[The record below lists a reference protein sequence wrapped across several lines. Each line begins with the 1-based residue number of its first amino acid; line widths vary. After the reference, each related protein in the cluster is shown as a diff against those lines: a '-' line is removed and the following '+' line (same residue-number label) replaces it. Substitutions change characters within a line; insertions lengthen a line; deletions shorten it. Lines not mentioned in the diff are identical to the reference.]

1 MMYEL
6 IATTTFGL
14 EAVCRREIEQLGYEV
29 KSTENGKITYMG
41 DERAIVNSNLWLRT
55 ADRVLIKIAEFKA
68 LTFDQLFDQSKSI
81 QWKKYIS
88 KNGKFVVNG
97 KSVKSKLFHVTTCQK
112 MVKKAIVDNLKE
124 AYHVDWL
131 DETEE
136 VYPISVSLLKDVA
149 TITLDTSGAGL
160 HKRGYRIRT
169 VEAPMKETLA
179 AGLVLLSYWSKD
191 RVLYDVF
198 CGSGTIPIEAA
209 MIGRNIA
216 PGLSRDFSSKHWTWI
231 SKDIWKE
238 ETRKAY
244 QAMDNDIELKIYGS
258 DVDAKSIEAAIE
270 NAEEAGVDDCIEF
283 KQADFKEI
291 EYENNYSIVISNPP
305 YGERLD
311 TVHIVKGMYI
321 AIGNIF
327 RRLDTWSSYFITSFE
342 EFERVYGKKADRNR
356 VLYNGKIK
364 ARYYQ
369 YYGPR
374 PPVK

>member
-1 MMYEL
+1 MYEL

-14 EAVCRREIEQLGYEV
+14 EAVCRREIEQLGYKI
-29 KSTENGKITYMG
+29 KSTENGKITYLG
-41 DERAIVNSNLWLRT
+41 DERAIVKSNLWLRT
-55 ADRVLIKIAEFKA
+55 ADRVLLKLGEFKV
-68 LTFDQLFDQSKSI
+68 LTFDQLFDQTKAIPWS
-81 QWKKYIS
+81 KYIS
-88 KNGKFVVNG
+88 EKGKFIVNG
-97 KSVKSKLFHVTTCQK
+97 KSVKSKLFHVSTCQK

-124 AYHVDWL
+124 AYRVKWL

-136 VYPISVSLLKDVA
+136 EYPILVSVLKDIA
-149 TITLDTSGAGL
+149 TITLDTSGIGL
-160 HKRGYRIRT
+160 HKRGYRVKT

-179 AGLVLLSYWSKD
+179 AGLVQLSYWNKD
-191 RVLYDVF
+191 RTLYDVF

-216 PGLSRDFSSKHWTWI
+216 PGLAREFTSKHWKWI

-238 ETRKAY
+238 ETRAAY
-244 QAMDNDIELKIYGS
+244 QAIDYDTDITIHAS
-258 DVDAKSIEAAIE
+258 DINAKNIQAAIE
-270 NAEEAGVDDCIEF
+270 NAEEAGVEDCIEF

-291 EYENNYSIVISNPP
+291 NYENNYGVLISNPP

-311 TVHIVKGMYI
+311 TAHIVRGMYI

-327 RRLDTWSSYFITSFE
+327 RRLDTWSSYFFTSFE

-374 PPVK
+374 PPQK

>member
-14 EAVCRREIEQLGYEV
+14 EAVCRREIEKLGYKV
-29 KSTENGKITYMG
+29 KSTENGKVTYLG
-41 DERAIVNSNLWLRT
+41 DERAIVKSNLWLRT
-55 ADRVLIKIAEFKA
+55 ADRVLLKVASFKA
-68 LTFDQLFDQSKSI
+68 LTFDQLFDQTKAIEWS
-81 QWKKYIS
+81 KYIS
-88 KNGKFVVNG
+88 KQGKFIVNG
-97 KSVKSKLFHVTTCQK
+97 KSVKSTLFHVSTCQK
-112 MVKKAIVDNLKE
+112 MVKKAIVDNLKDV
-124 AYHVDWL
+124 YKVTWL

-136 VYPISVSLLKDVA
+136 EYPIQVSLLKDMA
-149 TITLDTSGAGL
+149 TITIDTSGIGL

-179 AGLVLLSYWSKD
+179 ASLVLLSYWNKD

-216 PGLSRDFSSKHWTWI
+216 PGLARDFASKHWKWI

-238 ETRKAY
+238 ETRLAY
-244 QAMDNDIELKIYGS
+244 QAMDNDAEIKIYAS
-258 DVDAKSIEAAIE
+258 DISARDIEAAKE
-270 NAEEAGVDDCIEF
+270 NAEEAGVEDCIEF
-283 KQADFKEI
+283 KVADFKELV
-291 EYENNYSIVISNPP
+291 YENNYGIVISNPP

-311 TVHIVKGMYI
+311 TEHIVRGMYI
-321 AIGNIF
+321 AMGNIF
-327 RRLDTWSSYFITSFE
+327 KKLDTWSSYFITSFE

-356 VLYNGKIK
+356 VLYNGRIK

-374 PPVK
+374 PPKE